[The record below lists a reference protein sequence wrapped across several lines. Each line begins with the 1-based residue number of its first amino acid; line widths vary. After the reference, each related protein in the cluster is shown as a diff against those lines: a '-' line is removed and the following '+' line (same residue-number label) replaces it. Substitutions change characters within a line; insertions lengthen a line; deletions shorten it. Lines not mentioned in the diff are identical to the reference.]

1 MAMLSGDT
9 NALGE
14 VGVMGVFGGDP
25 QIEDVRGY
33 AAGVLGAAIG
43 HPGVWG
49 LSSGGP
55 GVLGQVQGNQSPGV
69 YGKSDPDDA
78 NFVSGIGV
86 FGTGATG
93 VQGQGDTGVF
103 GQSWTGN
110 GVLGVSHHPVNAAIS
125 AVNDAGGLGLWAES
139 KGAQGNAA
147 HFQGKVEVQG
157 TVSVNGDLVVTG
169 DVLLANRDLAE
180 RFELEPSA
188 ECIPGMVMIIGAD
201 GAVTPCARA
210 YDKRVVGVISGAG
223 TLRAAVTLGADDV
236 GVRSA
241 PIALVG
247 TTYCWVDA
255 TDAAVEVGDLLT
267 CSDTPGH
274 AMKVTDH
281 SRSPGSVIG
290 KALAGW
296 DNGRGLIPIVV
307 ALQ

>member
-1 MAMLSGDT
+1 MREYELTVVYDLAV
-9 NALGE
+9 AE
-14 VGVMGVFGGDP
+14 
-25 QIEDVRGY
+25 
-33 AAGVLGAAIG
+33 A
-43 HPGVWG
+43 
-49 LSSGGP
+49 GGP
-55 GVLGQVQGNQSPGV
+55 
-69 YGKSDPDDA
+69 DA
-78 NFVSGIGV
+78 SVELL
-86 FGTGATG
+86 T
-93 VQGQGDTGVF
+93 
-103 GQSWTGN
+103 
-110 GVLGVSHHPVNAAIS
+110 H
-125 AVNDAGGLGLWAES
+125 AVES
-139 KGAQGNAA
+139 RG
-147 HFQGKVEVQG
+147 G
-157 TVSVNGDLVVTG
+157 TVLRVDHWGRRRMAYPISRVIDADYVVSR
-169 DVLLANRDLAE
+169 V
-180 RFELEPSA
+180 ELEPSA

-236 GVRSA
+236 DVRSA